1 MCVTFQFRD
10 IKKLTEAVN
19 LQTDLIDTRQFAC
32 STGMSFIVKGE
43 YLKEFM
49 FDIIVGLCND
59 VVHLTVLEDVLKN
72 LLRKLG
78 LLTCIKFLPR

>member
-1 MCVTFQFRD
+1 MYVTFQFRD

-32 STGMSFIVKGE
+32 STGMWFIVKGE

-59 VVHLTVLEDVLKN
+59 VVIWLY
-72 LLRKLG
+72 
-78 LLTCIKFLPR
+78 